1 MHGDPVAGP
10 WSGRVGMSITRAM
23 AWTSLLWG
31 GYVLSA
37 QDSQPLSQSR
47 RHPGRSTQIAGS
59 EPQTQPTSRHSP
71 ATRGGQAG
79 GWAGSPG
86 LLAPTLTWRLCSPS
100 RQAEIKATGV
110 SLVGLAL
117 GWDPPPWALLPTAP
131 LDSNTCQALL

>member
-23 AWTSLLWG
+23 AWTSRLGG

-37 QDSQPLSQSR
+37 QDSQPLSQTR